1 MSTQDHGRLL
11 RVCAYCK
18 QAVVAAV
25 VEYRRPALQRR
36 TNALIIHCACVQFCV
51 VESLRSAGVAAQSF
65 DVRLNPTRS
74 MCTSC
79 CKIIFRGLSGRVELI
94 GVKCLLVDSVLWG
107 ISEKTFK

>member
-1 MSTQDHGRLL
+1 MSAQDYGRML

-18 QAVVAAV
+18 QAV

-36 TNALIIHCACVQFCV
+36 TDALIIHCACVQFCV

-79 CKIIFRGLSGRVELI
+79 CKIIFRGLIVTMELI
-94 GVKCLLVDSVLWG
+94 GVECLLVDSVLAG
-107 ISEKTFK
+107 HFKEILK

>member
-1 MSTQDHGRLL
+1 MSAQDHGRLL

-79 CKIIFRGLSGRVELI
+79 CKIIFRGSFRANGADCSEMFDCRFS
-94 GVKCLLVDSVLWG
+94 SVG
-107 ISEKTFK
+107 QFGETFK